1 MAAGLKVLDLT
12 DEEVSGVEQAGGE
25 VEFAGGAGGE
35 FDAAAEQASC
45 SEAEK
50 ERTVGFDAVS
60 ETGLT
65 SAVWGKIVGN
75 PPLSCTTRHRGS
87 GESAGCET
95 ASRKAARLT

>member
-12 DEEVSGVEQAGGE
+12 DEEVSGVEQLEAGGE

-65 SAVWGKIVGN
+65 SAALY
-75 PPLSCTTRHRGS
+75 P
-87 GESAGCET
+87 
-95 ASRKAARLT
+95 

>member
-65 SAVWGKIVGN
+65 SAALY
-75 PPLSCTTRHRGS
+75 P
-87 GESAGCET
+87 
-95 ASRKAARLT
+95 